1 MSSTRVLVL
10 VAAVSLSAG
19 FAAARWSA
27 PQGRDDEILRALEQQ
42 RSHQAQREEQVA
54 GRLAVM
60 QRQLQAL
67 EERTSSRPPSALA
80 PSRTDAAPAGATG
93 ATEAPERNAKS
104 TAALAQAH
112 HILDRAIAN
121 RAWGAAEVEAMREQL
136 RDMDGAAQEE
146 IMKALAAAL
155 NRGDIKGRLSSLLYD

>member
-67 EERTSSRPPSALA
+67 EERASSRPPSAPA
-80 PSRTDAAPAGATG
+80 PSLTDAAPTG

>member
-1 MSSTRVLVL
+1 MLVL

-93 ATEAPERNAKS
+93 ATGATEAPERNAKS